1 MALRCKGGANNTAS
15 DGAEVLNFPRSD
27 YDSLLPIIDRLS
39 RVSRSQLF
47 ELSQLPAQ
55 TATPLPIADCLSL

>member
-1 MALRCKGGANNTAS
+1 MALRCKGGANNAAS

-39 RVSRSQLF
+39 RVSWRRVRMLKLFQL
-47 ELSQLPAQ
+47 LAQ
-55 TATPLPIADCLSL
+55 AGTC